1 MVEVLAIPFGTDP
14 AAVVAARAL
23 AVVVEVVGVCHTV
36 QEEAAVLL
44 SQTFLD
50 RREFCLDLRASC
62 LDLREGG
69 IVVVA
74 REVDSRR
81 NLMMVEVV
89 VELSPD
95 HILASIFVLY
105 VARKKNDLL
114 VLRTPGFHVDSLLS
128 RMLAI
133 LHYQLLAPA
142 ADA

>member
-1 MVEVLAIPFGTDP
+1 MAVEAAVVEVLAILFGTDP

-50 RREFCLDLRASC
+50 RREFC